1 MATDQPIFN
10 VPPVTKVLLGANAAV
25 YLVMLLL
32 PARLE
37 QKAPV
42 FFAFAPARY
51 VTIDWNSLP
60 GLLSPLTYQFLHGG
74 VAHLVINMLGLA
86 AFGSGVER
94 NIGPWRMLGLY
105 LLAGVVGAFA
115 QFAAH
120 PESAQLLVGASGSIS
135 GLFAGVLWFA
145 ARRRGFLLLVGLWMV
160 MNVVTGE
167 FGLLA
172 EGGVPVAW
180 IAHLGGFLTGLFLFP
195 LLEQRGRREPRR

>member
-10 VPPVTKVLLGANAAV
+10 VPPVTKVLLGANVAV
-25 YLVMLLL
+25 FLVMLLL
-32 PARLE
+32 PTRLE
-37 QKAPV
+37 QKALV
-42 FFAFAPARY
+42 FFAFAPVRY
-51 VTIDWNSLP
+51 VTIDWSSLP

-74 VAHLVINMLGLA
+74 FAHLVINMLGLA

-94 NIGPWRMLGLY
+94 HLGSWRMLGLY
-105 LLAGVVGAFA
+105 LLAGIVGAFA
-115 QFAAH
+115 QFAAD
-120 PESAQLLVGASGSIS
+120 PESPQLLVGASASIS

-167 FGLLA
+167 LAPLA
-172 EGGVPVAW
+172 EGGVPIAW

-195 LLEQRGRREPRR
+195 LLEPRGRGEPRR